1 MYCALDLSLGNLQS
15 SDQAG
20 QKSKSHI
27 LVAIFKRT
35 GAISPDFSLQFTASR
50 YQMVLRGRRNK
61 AFLWNFRWEE
71 IGIMRRSENSTDLG

>member
-35 GAISPDFSLQFTASR
+35 GAISPDFSLQFTAS
-50 YQMVLRGRRNK
+50 GI
-61 AFLWNFRWEE
+61 RWFSEGD
-71 IGIMRRSENSTDLG
+71 GIRLSCGILDGKK